1 MNGNSTLKYLA
12 VLTAAFIFMQTPAWG
27 FSGNLTY
34 SNGRV
39 TNITDNM
46 ITVSGK
52 PYRLDPNPR
61 VLIHTKRNDAFY
73 VTVGKKSDV
82 RNGDPVYI
90 RAAGDK
96 VLEIIVERW
105 KRL

>member
-1 MNGNSTLKYLA
+1 MDGNSTLKYL
-12 VLTAAFIFMQTPAWG
+12 TALMAALVFTQTPAWG

-39 TNITDNM
+39 SRITDNV
-46 ITVSGK
+46 IIVSGK
-52 PYRLDPNPR
+52 PYLLDPTPR
-61 VLIHTKRNDAFY
+61 VLIHTKRNEAFY
-73 VTVGKKSDV
+73 VTVGNKSDV
-82 RNGDPVYI
+82 HNGDPVYI

-105 KRL
+105 KR